1 MRSQGVIEPS
11 HSPWSSPVVLVQK
24 KDGSKRFCV
33 DYHKLNEVT
42 KRDSYPLPQVD
53 TTLCAVSGSSW
64 FSMLDLKSGYWQVK
78 MAEKDKEKT
87 AFTTDE
93 GLWQFIVMPF
103 GLANA
108 PATFERLMERILQG
122 LPWTVCLVYLDDV
135 IVYAKTLADEFEN
148 FQTVFR
154 RLRQAGLKLNPRKC
168 HLFQKS
174 VRYLGHVVSE
184 SGISVDP
191 ENTIALI
198 TGLNPGIRLK

>member
-11 HSPWSSPVVLVQK
+11 QSPWSSPVVLVQK

-33 DYHKLNEVT
+33 DYRKLNEVT
-42 KRDSYPLPQVD
+42 KHDSYPLPRVD
-53 TTLCAVSGSSW
+53 KTLDAVSGSSW
-64 FSMLDLKSGYWQVK
+64 FSTLDLKSGYWQVK

-87 AFTTDE
+87 AFTTGE

-122 LPWTVCLVYLDDV
+122 LPWTVCLVYLD
-135 IVYAKTLADEFEN
+135 AKTLADEFEN
-148 FQTVFR
+148 LRTVIR

-168 HLFQKS
+168 HLFQKN
-174 VRYLGHVVSE
+174 VRYLGHVVS
-184 SGISVDP
+184 
-191 ENTIALI
+191 
-198 TGLNPGIRLK
+198 